1 MDFFFIVLDIYG
13 CLNKFYKNIMSIEN
27 LDGRSQIVE
36 TRQKR
41 VNVDVLKQRLY
52 EQQRKDRIK
61 TTVTVSVIC
70 ASIGAIAVIVS

>member
-1 MDFFFIVLDIYG
+1 
-13 CLNKFYKNIMSIEN
+13 MSIEN
-27 LDGRSQIVE
+27 FEKTSHIDE
-36 TRQKR
+36 TPKR

>member
-36 TRQKR
+36 TPQKR

-70 ASIGAIAVIVS
+70 VSIGAIAVIVS